1 MSRLNLQRLS
11 SRKRLSGLRRLT
23 RRGRLA
29 GQPTNEQPVVSET
42 EPQARERPVPV
53 LYYLAGQSIAATIRA
68 NVIVFFFAIDAVTL
82 PWLWAQGLVSLS
94 TLLAAAVTLPA
105 SVLGVWFGS
114 RLFRLA
120 SDRIFRIIAFSI
132 IAAVAVASALAG

>member
-42 EPQARERPVPV
+42 EPQARERPGI
-53 LYYLAGQSIAATIRA
+53 LARLAG
-68 NVIVFFFAIDAVTL
+68 AVGS
-82 PWLWAQGLVSLS
+82 LWRWV
-94 TLLAAAVTLPA
+94 
-105 SVLGVWFGS
+105 
-114 RLFRLA
+114 RR
-120 SDRIFRIIAFSI
+120 
-132 IAAVAVASALAG
+132 